1 MIITNPFYKA
11 TPSNNQLRGAG
22 QILFCDNP
30 LPELK
35 DYDGQEE
42 LVIVE
47 IQEADYPGPEMRDG
61 VPVMTKVEQLLKNY
75 NKDKITFITA
85 NLDIK
90 QVPFASKV
98 KHYPFYFLN
107 LQRTQKS
114 IDSINQKRNKHFC
127 SFNGAIKYKRIEF
140 IQFCEKHNLIENN
153 YVSLVGNYDHG
164 YHTQKYTFK
173 NYYLDKNKEQ
183 LNDDDKSIPLEI
195 YRDSF
200 LNIINETHE
209 EEHVF
214 FTEKTWKPILNG
226 QMFLYYG
233 VSSATRYYEELKK
246 LGFEMFEEFFDY
258 NNTLDD
264 LLKFCNTDIATIQDK
279 FHLVRDKLYHN
290 KQLAET
296 IDTKQIW

>member
-1 MIITNPFYKA
+1 M
-11 TPSNNQLRGAG
+11 
-22 QILFCDNP
+22 
-30 LPELK
+30 
-35 DYDGQEE
+35 
-42 LVIVE
+42 
-47 IQEADYPGPEMRDG
+47 
-61 VPVMTKVEQLLKNY
+61 
-75 NKDKITFITA
+75 
-85 NLDIK
+85 
-90 QVPFASKV
+90 
-98 KHYPFYFLN
+98 
-107 LQRTQKS
+107 
-114 IDSINQKRNKHFC
+114 
-127 SFNGAIKYKRIEF
+127 
-140 IQFCEKHNLIENN
+140 
-153 YVSLVGNYDHG
+153 
-164 YHTQKYTFK
+164 
-173 NYYLDKNKEQ
+173 
-183 LNDDDKSIPLEI
+183 EI